1 VTPWPSSARI
11 RRDDEQRV
19 LPTRDGHAI
28 RLRFMQA
35 LNACG

>member
-1 VTPWPSSARI
+1 MTPLPSSA

-35 LNACG
+35 LNAGG